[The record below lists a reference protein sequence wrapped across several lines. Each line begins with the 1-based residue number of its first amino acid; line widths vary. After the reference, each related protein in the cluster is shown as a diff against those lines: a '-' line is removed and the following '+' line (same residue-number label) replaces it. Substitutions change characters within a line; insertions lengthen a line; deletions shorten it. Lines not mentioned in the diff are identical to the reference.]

1 MMIQRLLIFLLVVVF
16 FVGCGDDR
24 TAREKFDELIKL
36 GMSYDEVRDVMGTP
50 EMVTSKGLFET
61 DAVPIPGFAE
71 PDTDFVIWEYW
82 HKKKVGTAYLYI
94 EFQGGRVSNKLVE
107 EY

>member
-1 MMIQRLLIFLLVVVF
+1 MIVQRLVIFLLVVVF

-36 GMSYDEVRDVMGTP
+36 GMSYDEVRDIMGTP
-50 EMVTSKGLFET
+50 EMITSGPPEP
-61 DAVPIPGFAE
+61 DVVPIPGFME
-71 PDTDFVIWEYW
+71 PDTNYVVWEYW

-107 EY
+107 EW